1 VRTLLVW
8 LTGAAGLALSF
19 SLLALAGAG
28 GALLLRVA
36 WQLVNGAL
44 PGDAG
49 AKARQQLLR
58 DAPPPT
64 ADAEGPRRFMRTRRP
79 DAEPPASPL
88 RLASDAAPAAPRSDD
103 DVARLERL
111 GTAALAVARWALPSF
126 AALAALAAA
135 ATQPAAV
142 ERAAVALFTAAF
154 TVAAAAV
161 GTAAAV
167 SAAALAI
174 SVALRRARAALAEDA
189 APRVAAGGSLRLPS
203 LWQPDFTQPL
213 PGAPSLEEAS
223 TPRSRA
229 AAGEAMLPPPWAPP
243 PPPEAQPVQPAPP
256 PPAAEPQPTPA
267 TSAVDDAFA
276 RAALAARAA
285 AVAARTAALRE
296 AVARDGLDD
305 TDGDS
310 LSALRQ
316 RAKAAYF
323 STKAW
328 RNTGRGGSGS
338 AGRKA
343 SNTDAGADAGFEER
357 RAARADWQRRV
368 QRAQGAPEPPWPTP
382 PRAAKGAEAE

>member
-1 VRTLLVW
+1 MRTLLVW

-19 SLLALAGAG
+19 SLLALAAAG

-36 WQLVNGAL
+36 WRLVNGAL

-58 DAPPPT
+58 DAPPP
-64 ADAEGPRRFMRTRRP
+64 AVEAEGPRRFMRTRR
-79 DAEPPASPL
+79 AEPQSAAPL
-88 RLASDAAPAAPRSDD
+88 RLASNAAPAAASRPDD

-111 GTAALAVARWALPSF
+111 GTAALAAARWALPSF

-174 SVALRRARAALAEDA
+174 SAALRRARAALSDDA
-189 APRVAAGGSLRLPS
+189 PARVMTTGGGSLRLPP
-203 LWQPDFTQPL
+203 LWQPDFTP
-213 PGAPSLEEAS
+213 PLEEE
-223 TPRSRA
+223 SRA
-229 AAGEAMLPPPWAPP
+229 ASGEAMLPPPWAPP
-243 PPPEAQPVQPAPP
+243 PPQPAAPEAQQAAS
-256 PPAAEPQPTPA
+256 PPAAEPQAAPA
-267 TSAVDDAFA
+267 AASGADDEFT

-305 TDGDS
+305 AAMAGADGES
-310 LSALRQ
+310 LDALRQ

-343 SNTDAGADAGFEER
+343 GGDTDAGFEAR

-368 QRAQGAPEPPWPTP
+368 QRAQGAPEPPQPTP
-382 PRAAKGAEAE
+382 PRAADPQ